1 MYARMDDDVDDGGD
15 DTWWYA
21 IHSVHPR
28 KSHPPKQKLSLS
40 IALSEHSSLPLFPS
54 LFKPSTSRVSFY
66 FIKPLPSKALNLI
79 DKTLS

>member
-1 MYARMDDDVDDGGD
+1 MQEWMMMLMMVEMIHDDMP
-15 DTWWYA
+15 YILFILA
-21 IHSVHPR
+21 SRIRPS
-28 KSHPPKQKLSLS
+28 KSSLSLS
-40 IALSEHSSLPLFPS
+40 LSPSTPLPLFPS